1 MARRRKK
8 KKNIFNS
15 TVNLILLI
23 FILVVIFFLI
33 NRFVLPWYKDR
44 GEIGIELE
52 KPIEEIR
59 EEPPSVLEEAE
70 IVLYFADDNGQF
82 LIPEARRIKKTNDLA
97 KQAVLEL
104 IKGPTGSDLYP
115 TIPPATIINA
125 LYISDR
131 IAYIDLSPELIKNH
145 PGGSTGELL
154 TVNSLVLTL
163 TSFPDIDKVQ
173 ILVGGSSKDTL
184 AGHID
189 VSMPLERDESWLR
202 KTL

>member
-8 KKNIFNS
+8 KNIFDS

-44 GEIGIELE
+44 EKIGIEVE
-52 KPIEEIR
+52 KPVEEIR
-59 EEPPSVLEEAE
+59 EEPPSVLEETE
-70 IVLYFADDNGQF
+70 IVLYFADDNAQF
-82 LIPEARRIKKTNDLA
+82 LIPEIRRIKKTNDLA

-104 IKGPTGSDLYP
+104 IKGPVDSGLYP
-115 TIPPATIINA
+115 TMPSATIINA

-145 PGGSTGELL
+145 PGGSAGELL
-154 TVNSLVLTL
+154 TVYSLVLTL

-184 AGHID
+184 VGHID
-189 VSMPLERDESWLR
+189 VSMPLERDENWLR

>member
-1 MARRRKK
+1 M
-8 KKNIFNS
+8 
-15 TVNLILLI
+15 
-23 FILVVIFFLI
+23 
-33 NRFVLPWYKDR
+33 
-44 GEIGIELE
+44 
-52 KPIEEIR
+52 
-59 EEPPSVLEEAE
+59 
-70 IVLYFADDNGQF
+70 YFADDNSQF
-82 LIPEARRIKKTNDLA
+82 LIPENRRIKKTNDLA

>member
-23 FILVVIFFLI
+23 FLLVAIFFLI

-70 IVLYFADDNGQF
+70 IFCILQM
-82 LIPEARRIKKTNDLA
+82 
-97 KQAVLEL
+97 
-104 IKGPTGSDLYP
+104 
-115 TIPPATIINA
+115 II
-125 LYISDR
+125 
-131 IAYIDLSPELIKNH
+131 
-145 PGGSTGELL
+145 
-154 TVNSLVLTL
+154 V
-163 TSFPDIDKVQ
+163 SF
-173 ILVGGSSKDTL
+173 
-184 AGHID
+184 
-189 VSMPLERDESWLR
+189 
-202 KTL
+202 